1 MNKHYIYIYVH
12 THTLSFIITEMA
24 SGVPRSCRDGE
35 ECEPLRHP
43 GVLEQNPV
51 AGQSKK
57 QGFCSEFVL

>member
-1 MNKHYIYIYVH
+1 
-12 THTLSFIITEMA
+12 MA

-57 QGFCSEFVL
+57 QGFLFRVCPLVLEWQV